1 MLRRK
6 VSVTLRLLT
15 ASVVILATPAFA
27 APVHASASVTA
38 PVTGVFTAPG
48 GSGPVGGAYTLS
60 GFANQ
65 EGELVG
71 VGTLTYSLCIP
82 NVDPKNCL
90 ATLSQELALP
100 VTAVSVSASCG
111 ELQISLAPTTLV
123 SPPTLPDFTIAL
135 NAISFDIASNAHPT
149 QNLLCALASRVE
161 ASGVS
166 GQLAPMLTQL
176 IRLLG
181 DP

>member
-1 MLRRK
+1 MF
-6 VSVTLRLLT
+6 RLLT
-15 ASVVILATPAFA
+15 VAVLSVATLVFA
-27 APVHASASVTA
+27 APREASASLTA
-38 PVTGVFTAPG
+38 PVTGSFTAPG

-65 EGELVG
+65 EGELVA
-71 VGTLTYSLCIP
+71 VGTLMYSLCIP

-100 VTAVSVSASCG
+100 ITAVSVSASCS
-111 ELQISLAPTTLV
+111 ELQITLAPTTLV
-123 SPPTLPDFTIAL
+123 SPPGLPDFTIAL